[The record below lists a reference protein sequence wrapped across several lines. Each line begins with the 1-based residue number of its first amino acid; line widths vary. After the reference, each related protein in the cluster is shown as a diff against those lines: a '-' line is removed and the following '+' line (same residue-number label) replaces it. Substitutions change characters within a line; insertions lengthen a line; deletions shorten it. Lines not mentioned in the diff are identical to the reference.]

1 MAHIINKNQVE
12 MKYIQP
18 KLKEFSWHKSEK
30 LSGLFDSEDYVFDI
44 KKIPPGSFSYPY
56 HFHHNCE
63 EIFVILKGQISLR
76 TPDGFK
82 ILSEN
87 DIAFFEKGPSGAH
100 HFFNHSKED
109 CTYLDLRS
117 KKDLDICEYPDSDK
131 INVMGKDI
139 SISLKGKKVDYFY
152 GEDQVKEKW
161 QRQGYVFESV

>member
-1 MAHIINKNQVE
+1 
-12 MKYIQP
+12 
-18 KLKEFSWHKSEK
+18 
-30 LSGLFDSEDYVFDI
+30 
-44 KKIPPGSFSYPY
+44 
-56 HFHHNCE
+56 
-63 EIFVILKGQISLR
+63 VILKGQISLR

-82 ILSEN
+82 ILSEK
-87 DIAFFEKGPSGAH
+87 DIAFFEKGPNGAH
-100 HFFNHSKED
+100 QLFNHSKED